1 MDNWRDY
8 IDPLIKEHLEII
20 INEAV
25 KQRSAYKKAKNT
37 ANAQIWC
44 ALAYMAK
51 QNFELEQENKL
62 LKKTMSDLN
71 QKYRYLEKTLKDL
84 FPQKKK
90 RDEND
95 KEDPAEALKSVLKK
109 L

>member
-1 MDNWRDY
+1 MDNWRDD
-8 IDPLIKEHLEII
+8 IDPLLREHLEII
-20 INEAV
+20 INDAV

-71 QKYRYLEKTLKDL
+71 QKYKYLEKTLKDL

-90 RDEND
+90 EEGNKD
-95 KEDPAEALKSVLKK
+95 DPAEALKSVLKK